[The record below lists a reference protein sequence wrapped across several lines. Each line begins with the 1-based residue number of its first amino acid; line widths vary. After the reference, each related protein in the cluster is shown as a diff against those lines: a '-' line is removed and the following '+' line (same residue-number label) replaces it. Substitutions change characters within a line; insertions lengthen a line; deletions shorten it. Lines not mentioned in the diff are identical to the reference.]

1 MESII
6 IIIFSIVLANSSI
19 GRKAHAVKH
28 FHTEI
33 KEPMECCHWC
43 DTEIEQDLQKDK
55 MNTKSPA
62 KNKEIKRNF
71 AEVEADGNAKR
82 EKAVEV
88 MNSAILN
95 PLELKHF
102 AGFS

>member
-1 MESII
+1 
-6 IIIFSIVLANSSI
+6 
-19 GRKAHAVKH
+19 
-28 FHTEI
+28 
-33 KEPMECCHWC
+33 
-43 DTEIEQDLQKDK
+43 

-71 AEVEADGNAKR
+71 AEVEADVNAKR